1 MGNCTDVVFCL
12 QGPELGARFGCQ
24 LLKSLEAARA
34 AGNARAASNLTAVFA
49 RLHTCGLYPSK
60 VLYGL
65 LVTLVSTLDEL
76 DATLMLSLLRCAG
89 ARLRSE
95 DPGGMKDFI
104 LSLQTRVAELRDA
117 GGADTAVGG
126 LTKRAR
132 LMLDMV
138 VDLKNNKRVVGA
150 GAGGAGGAEG
160 GDQWGFPA
168 ALAKWLRASHSV
180 GDAAVAL
187 RALTH
192 ERLIDESKHKGQWWL
207 PEAAGTEAWFAARA
221 AQGALDKQASSTAAA
236 AAAQEGAELLQ
247 KAKGLRMNT
256 EARRAI
262 FCVVM
267 GEFIFICVLHGQLY

>member
-1 MGNCTDVVFCL
+1 
-12 QGPELGARFGCQ
+12 
-24 LLKSLEAARA
+24 
-34 AGNARAASNLTAVFA
+34 
-49 RLHTCGLYPSK
+49 

-104 LSLQTRVAELRDA
+104 LSLQTRVAELRDKTGGA
-117 GGADTAVGG
+117 EGGADTAVGG

-267 GEFIFICVLHGQLY
+267 GEFIFICVLYGQFY